1 MKSLTQRFTGVHR
14 QWPVYVFL
22 SLLALLMLFPVL
34 TMALSSLMGPGELR
48 ESYGAVLGAGGENI
62 LWKPLPQYPTLQPF
76 VELLLDSPDFFV
88 MFWNS
93 CRQVFPILLGQTM
106 VGMPAAWAFARY
118 RFPGRKV
125 LFWLYMVLMVMP
137 FQVTMVSSY
146 LVLSRLSLMDT
157 HLAICLPGIFS
168 TFPVFI
174 MTRFFSDLPDE
185 WIEAAR
191 IDGAGSLQLLWH
203 ICIPAGKPGIAA
215 VTVLMLL
222 ETWNTVEQPLF
233 FLKDPSLF
241 PLSLFFPALTADNFG
256 SSFAAAIMMLLP
268 PVLVFLCGRQELEA
282 GIGHLGIEK

>member
-1 MKSLTQRFTGVHR
+1 MDKKLRKIV
-14 QWPVYVFL
+14 L
-22 SLLALLMLFPVL
+22 LFPTFLVL
-34 TMALSSLMGPGELR
+34 LPLFLIFINSFMDPDEAFLTYNG
-48 ESYGAVLGAGGENI
+48 VLGGKRFSSFVLMPANPSLI
-62 LWKPLPQYPTLQPF
+62 PF
-76 VELLLDSPDFFV
+76 ADLLLYCRSFYT

-93 CRQVFPILLGQTM
+93 AAYTALITAGLLLAAVPT
-106 VGMPAAWAFARY
+106 AWAFAKLY
-118 RFPGRKV
+118 FPLKKIIFV
-125 LFWLYMVLMVMP
+125 IYMVFMMLP
-137 FQVTMVSSY
+137 FQVTM
-146 LVLSRLSLMDT
+146 LSNYFMLDRTGLLHT
-157 HLAICLPGIFS
+157 RWAFILPCIFS

-203 ICIPAGKPGIAA
+203 IGIPAGKPGIAA

-256 SSFAAAIMMLLP
+256 SSFAAAIVMLLP

>member
-1 MKSLTQRFTGVHR
+1 MDKTLRKIV
-14 QWPVYVFL
+14 L
-22 SLLALLMLFPVL
+22 LFPAFLVLLPLFLIFINSFMAPDEAVL
-34 TMALSSLMGPGELR
+34 TYDG
-48 ESYGAVLGAGGENI
+48 VLGGKRFSSFVLMPANPSLI
-62 LWKPLPQYPTLQPF
+62 PF
-76 VELLLDSPDFFV
+76 ADLLLYCRSFYT

-93 CRQVFPILLGQTM
+93 AAYTALITAGLLLAA
-106 VGMPAAWAFARY
+106 VPAAWAFAKLY
-118 RFPGRKV
+118 FPLKKIIFV
-125 LFWLYMVLMVMP
+125 IYMVFMMLP
-137 FQVTMVSSY
+137 FQVTM
-146 LVLSRLSLMDT
+146 LSNYFMLDRTGLLHT
-157 HLAICLPGIFS
+157 KWAFILPCIFS

>member
-1 MKSLTQRFTGVHR
+1 MLSNYFMLDRTG
-14 QWPVYVFL
+14 
-22 SLLALLMLFPVL
+22 LLH
-34 TMALSSLMGPGELR
+34 TR
-48 ESYGAVLGAGGENI
+48 
-62 LWKPLPQYPTLQPF
+62 
-76 VELLLDSPDFFV
+76 
-88 MFWNS
+88 
-93 CRQVFPILLGQTM
+93 
-106 VGMPAAWAFARY
+106 WAF
-118 RFPGRKV
+118 
-125 LFWLYMVLMVMP
+125 
-137 FQVTMVSSY
+137 
-146 LVLSRLSLMDT
+146 
-157 HLAICLPGIFS
+157 ILPCIFS

>member
-1 MKSLTQRFTGVHR
+1 MDKKLRKIV
-14 QWPVYVFL
+14 L
-22 SLLALLMLFPVL
+22 LFPAFQVL
-34 TMALSSLMGPGELR
+34 LPLFLIFINSFMDPDEAFLTYNG
-48 ESYGAVLGAGGENI
+48 VLGG
-62 LWKPLPQYPTLQPF
+62 KRFSSF
-76 VELLLDSPDFFV
+76 VLMPANPSLIPYADLLLYCRSFYT

-93 CRQVFPILLGQTM
+93 AAYTALITAGLLTAA
-106 VGMPAAWAFARY
+106 VPAAWAFAKLY
-118 RFPGRKV
+118 FPLKKTI
-125 LFWLYMVLMVMP
+125 FAIYMVFMMLP
-137 FQVTMVSSY
+137 FQVTM
-146 LVLSRLSLMDT
+146 LSNYFMLDRTGLLHT
-157 HLAICLPGIFS
+157 RWAFILPCIFS

-203 ICIPAGKPGIAA
+203 IGIPAGKPGIAA

-256 SSFAAAIMMLLP
+256 SSFAAAIVMLLP